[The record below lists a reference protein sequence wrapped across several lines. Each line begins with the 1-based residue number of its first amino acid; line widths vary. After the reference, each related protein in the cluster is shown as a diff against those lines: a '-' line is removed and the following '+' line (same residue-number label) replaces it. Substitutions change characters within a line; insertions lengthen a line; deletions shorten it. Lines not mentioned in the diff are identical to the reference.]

1 MKKIIAILLVFTM
14 MLSLC
19 ACGGGGSSNNDKSS
33 TSTFSSEK
41 DGLTDSEI
49 KSIVSDA
56 LYKKIDSKYDTADA
70 GSCTFEINKTEKKSG
85 YIYVYGKV
93 ALFDKYGNL
102 TTGWFDE
109 SGSYIRNFTV
119 KINVDTRSSSCDI
132 D

>member
-1 MKKIIAILLVFTM
+1 MKKFISLLLVFTM

-19 ACGGGGSSNNDKSS
+19 ACGGGGSSNNDKFS

-56 LYKKIDSKYDTADA
+56 LYKKIDSKYPTAEA
-70 GSCTFEINKTEKKSG
+70 KSG

-93 ALFDKYGNL
+93 ALFDKYGSL
-102 TTGWFDE
+102 TTGWFDG